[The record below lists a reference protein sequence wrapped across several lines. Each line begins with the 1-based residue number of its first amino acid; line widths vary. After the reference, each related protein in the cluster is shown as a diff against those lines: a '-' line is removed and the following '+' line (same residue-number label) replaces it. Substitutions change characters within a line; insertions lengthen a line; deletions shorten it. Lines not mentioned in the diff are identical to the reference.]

1 MADGVDQGGRA
12 ECPSPARSTE
22 PGGSRLTLRVRIVL
36 IVLVVSMTGLA
47 PGQVDALLL
56 LI

>member
-1 MADGVDQGGRA
+1 MADGVDQDGRA
-12 ECPSPARSTE
+12 DCPSPARSTGPE
-22 PGGSRLTLRVRIVL
+22 GSRFPLRVRIVL

-47 PGQVDALLL
+47 PDQVDALLL